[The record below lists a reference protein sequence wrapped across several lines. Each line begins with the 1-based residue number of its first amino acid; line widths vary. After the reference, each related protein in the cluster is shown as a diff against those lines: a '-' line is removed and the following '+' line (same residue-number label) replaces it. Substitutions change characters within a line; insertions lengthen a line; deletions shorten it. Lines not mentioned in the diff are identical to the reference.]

1 MNIGPIYFPNLHAA
15 PRSNLWLSPFEMT
28 NRRLFLHTDIILY
41 EAVSHALQYIVNLGQ
56 VQKAIWDHAHKTMP
70 ALPTDIEGEQP
81 LHLALETVLLK
92 AGKEGFP

>member
-70 ALPTDIEGEQP
+70 ALPTDIEESNP
-81 LHLALETVLLK
+81 FT
-92 AGKEGFP
+92 